1 MGEAGDGSIYV
12 FLEVQDPSSFI
23 ASSPGIPFA
32 PKQLLHLKIG
42 VGISVFPL
50 RVAEKRC
57 NKLVSG
63 MFEVWPRCWW
73 MVHVKHPIP
82 PRGFVAARRFKKV
95 GTRRDFHRAVAMWAA
110 LFGPKKPENE
120 HSIQVKFVPGWTAG
134 FIEQRSMQM
143 PSKWT
148 SDTEEWENVS
158 SLAWQGIIRSIE
170 EALYCPETEVIQ
182 SRIRRFFSGV
192 SFLTELLEKFCGLVF

>member
-1 MGEAGDGSIYV
+1 
-12 FLEVQDPSSFI
+12 
-23 ASSPGIPFA
+23 
-32 PKQLLHLKIG
+32 
-42 VGISVFPL
+42 
-50 RVAEKRC
+50 
-57 NKLVSG
+57 

-73 MVHVKHPIP
+73 IVHVKHPIP

-95 GTRRDFHRAVAMWAA
+95 GTRRHFHRAVAMWAA

-182 SRIRRFFSGV
+182 SKIRRFFSGV
-192 SFLTELLEKFCGLVF
+192 SFLTELLQKFRGLVFKKCLLRLYFLRGNILLFEGFSMKSPKGMPFCPSCDFQLLHHIINRTL

>member
-1 MGEAGDGSIYV
+1 
-12 FLEVQDPSSFI
+12 
-23 ASSPGIPFA
+23 
-32 PKQLLHLKIG
+32 
-42 VGISVFPL
+42 
-50 RVAEKRC
+50 
-57 NKLVSG
+57 
-63 MFEVWPRCWW
+63 
-73 MVHVKHPIP
+73 
-82 PRGFVAARRFKKV
+82 
-95 GTRRDFHRAVAMWAA
+95 MWAA

-120 HSIQVKFVPGWTAG
+120 HSIQVRFVPGWTAG

-182 SRIRRFFSGV
+182 SKIRRQGV
-192 SFLTELLEKFCGLVF
+192 SFPEENDYTPAIQQSSCKKRPCFRRFQYEVSKRDALVSKL

>member
-1 MGEAGDGSIYV
+1 
-12 FLEVQDPSSFI
+12 
-23 ASSPGIPFA
+23 
-32 PKQLLHLKIG
+32 
-42 VGISVFPL
+42 
-50 RVAEKRC
+50 
-57 NKLVSG
+57 
-63 MFEVWPRCWW
+63 
-73 MVHVKHPIP
+73 
-82 PRGFVAARRFKKV
+82 
-95 GTRRDFHRAVAMWAA
+95 MWAA

-182 SRIRRFFSGV
+182 SKIRRLFSGV
-192 SFLTELLEKFCGLVF
+192 SFLTELLEKFRGLVFEKCLLRLHFLRGNILLFEGFSMKSLKRDALVSKL

>member
-1 MGEAGDGSIYV
+1 
-12 FLEVQDPSSFI
+12 
-23 ASSPGIPFA
+23 
-32 PKQLLHLKIG
+32 
-42 VGISVFPL
+42 
-50 RVAEKRC
+50 
-57 NKLVSG
+57 
-63 MFEVWPRCWW
+63 
-73 MVHVKHPIP
+73 
-82 PRGFVAARRFKKV
+82 
-95 GTRRDFHRAVAMWAA
+95 MWAA

-120 HSIQVKFVPGWTAG
+120 HSIQVRFVPGWTAG

-182 SRIRRFFSGV
+182 SKIRRQGV
-192 SFLTELLEKFCGLVF
+192 SFPEENDYTPAIQQSSWKKGGMAVALYFSCLLRLQFLRGKTLLSKVSV